1 MMQLLFKI
9 FDKVFQ
15 LLRQKTVCRLRSLF
29 AFYGCRNLSI
39 YEFLTDLQ
47 RHSSRHFFYAHVS
60 PIKNPKRQ
68 FPLSLRLTF
77 FTRVR
82 LRFECTPS
90 TNIFV
95 NVSITNLRLYRFE

>member
-15 LLRQKTVCRLRSLF
+15 LLRQKTVCRLRRLF
-29 AFYGCRNLSI
+29 AFYECTNLSI
-39 YEFLTDLQ
+39 YELLTDLQ
-47 RHSSRHFFYAHVS
+47 RHSSRLFFYAHVS
-60 PIKNPKRQ
+60 SIKNPKKQ

-77 FTRVR
+77 FTSVPS
-82 LRFECTPS
+82 RFECTPS

-95 NVSITNLRLYRFE
+95 NVNITDLRLYRFE